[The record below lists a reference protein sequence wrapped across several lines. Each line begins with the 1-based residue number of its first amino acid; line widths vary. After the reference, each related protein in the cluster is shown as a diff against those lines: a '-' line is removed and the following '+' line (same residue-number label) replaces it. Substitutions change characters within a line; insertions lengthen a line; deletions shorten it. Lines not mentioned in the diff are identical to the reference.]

1 MKSFLTRSGLLLAVA
16 AMLISISCT
25 PAVKETPEPDRL
37 EWWTEAKFGLFI
49 HWGVYSV
56 PAGTYKDKK
65 IDGIGEWILYN
76 GEIPVAEY
84 KSYAADFNPIK
95 YDPEAWV
102 KMAKDAGMKY
112 IVITSKHHDGFGLFD
127 SKVTDWDVVDATP
140 YGKDLLKPL
149 VKAARKEGIKIG
161 FYYSQAQDWT
171 HPGGGAY
178 KPKWDSAQNGSMD
191 EYIDKIA
198 VPQVK
203 EILSNYGELDILWW
217 DTPAGMTKERAE
229 KFLPVLA
236 EHPRLI
242 TNNRLGGGFSGDSET
257 PEQFIP
263 ATGFPGKNW
272 EVCMTM
278 NDTWGFKSYDENWKS
293 SDELILKLSEIV
305 SKGGN
310 FLLNVGPTSEGEI
323 PQPSIDRLKKV
334 GEWLK
339 VNSEAIYGTKASPFP
354 YLPWGRAT
362 IKGQKL
368 YLHISEWPKEK
379 LLKLPLMN
387 KGVSAYL
394 LADPSSL
401 LGLIQED
408 THIKISLPAQAPD
421 SVVSIIVLEFEGTP
435 QVLPAPAS
443 GKPGEA
449 SSVDTTTQISNLF
462 DGDPL
467 VGWKAAP
474 GEKSAWV
481 EVDLGEEMRIGNLS
495 ISEPWHPWD
504 NHGQE
509 FQLQVKIGEKWETVI
524 EGKTSGT
531 GHVQDFAPVTG
542 RHFRMNITGGKG
554 EAPVIGEWILNRA
567 L

>member
-1 MKSFLTRSGLLLAVA
+1 MKSFLTRSCLLLAVA
-16 AMLISISCT
+16 AMLASISCT

-37 EWWTEAKFGLFI
+37 EWWTDAKFGLFI
-49 HWGVYSV
+49 HWGIYAV
-56 PAGTYKDKK
+56 PAGTYQDKK

-229 KFLPVLA
+229 KFLPIIA

-242 TNNRLGGGFSGDSET
+242 TNNRLGGGFPGDSET

-293 SDELILKLSEIV
+293 SEELILKLSEIV

-310 FLLNVGPTSEGEI
+310 FLLNVGPTAQGEI

-362 IKGQKL
+362 LKDQKI
-368 YLHISEWPKEK
+368 YLHVIHWPKEK
-379 LLKLPLMN
+379 ILKLPLMN

-394 LADPSSL
+394 LSDPNTL
-401 LGLIQED
+401 LGLVQED

-421 SVVSIIVLEFEGTP
+421 SVVSIVVLEFEGTP

-443 GKPGEA
+443 GKPGAA
-449 SSVDTTTQISNLF
+449 SSVDTTTRVSNLF

-509 FQLQVKIGEKWETVI
+509 FQLQVKMGEEWETVL
-524 EGKTSGT
+524 EGKTSGS
-531 GHVQDFAPVTG
+531 GHVLDFAPVTG
-542 RHFRMNITGGKG
+542 RYFRLNITGGKG
-554 EAPVIGEWILNRA
+554 EAPVINEWILNRA